1 MDSGVLDRVENKI
14 DNITTVMGEVREQ
27 VKLTN
32 GRVTKLEIW
41 QGSHDVWT
49 DAKKAQL
56 AADESR
62 IIATEQAI
70 QRIELRFAEGRGAVR
85 AWVAMSSVAGGLAA
99 AIATAVLSHYI
110 K

>member
-1 MDSGVLDRVENKI
+1 MDAKDLDRLENKI
-14 DNITTVMGEVREQ
+14 DNLAVVLGEVREQ

-32 GRVTKLEIW
+32 GRVTRLEIW
-41 QGSHDVWT
+41 QGAHDVWT
-49 DAKKAQL
+49 DAKRAQL

-62 IIATEQAI
+62 IATLEQAF
-70 QRIELRFAEGRGAVR
+70 QRVELRFAEGRGAVR

-99 AIATAVLSHYI
+99 AIATAVLAHYI